1 MKQLFI
7 LIVAVAGTLLLA
19 MMMRDQGGPL
29 VTCNTPQGILNLEFA
44 ATPTAANAVV
54 SEWQVAKCVNGPT
67 LVATAIA
74 NTKLDFVF
82 IFFYVLFFYMTSLIL
97 GQSLPGIVGKL
108 GLWLR
113 WGSVLAGL
121 LDVLENLFMFN
132 TLNGNITGMGTYATA
147 ICAKIKFG
155 LLAACLLYLLLGLVW
170 LVFNKKAKVITV
182 ERG

>member
-1 MKQLFI
+1 MKQIFI
-7 LIVAVAGTLLLA
+7 LIIAATGTLLLA
-19 MMMRDQGGPL
+19 TLMKDQGAPL

-44 ATPTAANAVV
+44 ATPTSANAVV
-54 SEWQVAKCVNGPT
+54 SEWQVAPCSNGRS
-67 LVATAIA
+67 LVTTAVA

-82 IFFYVLFFYMTSLIL
+82 IAFYVLFFYMTSLIL

-113 WGSVLAGL
+113 WASVLAGL
-121 LDVLENLFMFN
+121 LDVVENLFMFK
-132 TLNGNITGMGTYATA
+132 TLGGNITSMGTFATA

-170 LVFNKKAKVITV
+170 LLFNKKASVKVL
-182 ERG
+182 

>member
-7 LIVAVAGTLLLA
+7 LIIAVAGTLLLA
-19 MMMRDQGGPL
+19 TMMKDQGAPL

-44 ATPTAANAVV
+44 ATPSSANEVLTA
-54 SEWQVAKCVNGPT
+54 WQATPCNNGHT
-67 LVATAIA
+67 LVATAVA

-82 IFFYVLFFYMTSLIL
+82 IAFYVLFFYMTSLIL
-97 GQSLPGIVGKL
+97 SQSLPGTAGKL

-121 LDVLENLFMFN
+121 LDVVENLFMFN
-132 TLNGNITGMGTYATA
+132 TLQGNITAMGTSATA

-155 LLAACLLYLLLGLVW
+155 LLAACLLYLLLGLAW
-170 LVFNKKAKVITV
+170 LLFNKRSSIKVM
-182 ERG
+182 